1 MTFDF
6 SLHDRTRS
14 LSNWWAPDRTQFAK
28 NSAILNGLRPLFL
41 ICVEKG
47 HKDALMK
54 YLSNLNKLKVYYL
67 FEK

>member
-6 SLHDRTRS
+6 SLHDRT
-14 LSNWWAPDRTQFAK
+14 QFTK

-47 HKDALMK
+47 HKNALMK